1 MAGKITDYTPLTT
14 LSDGDLSDWS
24 NFDEVS
30 AYDSRS
36 VSWADLK
43 TNIQN
48 QITFD
53 NIYTQDGTL
62 TGNRIVSMGVNDLTF
77 GSTGDSNLLKFETTN
92 DRIGIGTAT
101 PTEKLEV
108 IGNAKISQNLTVN
121 GVGTFEDFATNYY
134 VNINN
139 TNNGGRSGIFLD
151 NLAILSTQGSTM
163 ANPSELS
170 ITNQGDIMLNAAAS
184 GKEIF
189 FETQGTEHLRII
201 NTGNVGIGTATP
213 TEKLH
218 VNGRQFISNQ
228 SAPTTPTGGGIVYVE
243 AGALKYIGSSG
254 TITTLGVA

>member
-92 DRIGIGTAT
+92 DRIGIGTGT
-101 PTEKLEV
+101 PTEKLDV
-108 IGNAKISQNLTVN
+108 VGNVQLD
-121 GVGTFEDFATNYY
+121 GFLY
-134 VNINN
+134 VNK
-139 TNNGGRSGIFLD
+139 NNGGVNLGGNTAFSKQLVMQSDWTYNHGNFTIKNNGIDVDFR
-151 NLAILSTQGSTM
+151 NVSNGQFTWRNGGAISMVYDSNERL
-163 ANPSELS
+163 
-170 ITNQGDIMLNAAAS
+170 
-184 GKEIF
+184 
-189 FETQGTEHLRII
+189 
-201 NTGNVGIGTATP
+201 GIGTGTP

-228 SAPTTPTGGGIVYVE
+228 SAPSTPTGGGIVYVE

-254 TITTLGVA
+254 TITILGVA

>member
-92 DRIGIGTAT
+92 DRIGIGTGT
-101 PTEKLEV
+101 PTEKLDV
-108 IGNAKISQNLTVN
+108 VGNTLV
-121 GVGTFEDFATNYY
+121 TN
-134 VNINN
+134 
-139 TNNGGRSGIFLD
+139 SGAGAQSMLKVDGASEAFLVRKT
-151 NLAILSTQGSTM
+151 A
-163 ANPSELS
+163 
-170 ITNQGDIMLNAAAS
+170 
-184 GKEIF
+184 
-189 FETQGTEHLRII
+189 
-201 NTGNVGIGTATP
+201 GNV
-213 TEKLH
+213 
-218 VNGRQFISNQ
+218 R
-228 SAPTTPTGGGIVYVE
+228 
-243 AGALKYIGSSG
+243 
-254 TITTLGVA
+254 